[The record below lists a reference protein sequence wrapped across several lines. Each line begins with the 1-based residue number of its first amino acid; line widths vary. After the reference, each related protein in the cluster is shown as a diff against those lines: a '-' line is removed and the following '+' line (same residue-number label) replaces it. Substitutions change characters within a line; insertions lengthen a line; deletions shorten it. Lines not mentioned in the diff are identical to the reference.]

1 MIPMRFSS
9 GNDLNV
15 MRMLKL
21 LRDQKCLKKVP
32 NKTVEHYSEDST
44 VQPKERRLK
53 APQTTNR

>member
-15 MRMLKL
+15 KRMLRL
-21 LRDQKCLKKVP
+21 LRERKCLKKVP

-44 VQPKERRLK
+44 VQPRERRLES
-53 APQTTNR
+53 PQTTNR

>member
-1 MIPMRFSS
+1 MRFSS

-21 LRDQKCLKKVP
+21 LREQKCLKQVP
-32 NKTVEHYSEDST
+32 NKTVEHYTEDSR
-44 VQPKERRLK
+44 VQPRERHLE